1 MKRKSIYSLYLNL
14 AQHKL
19 KFPNLIQKNWS
30 ALIGDELLYSME
42 CRIFNAVS
50 IFAAIVASLNAIIN
64 FAIGLDLYGY
74 LMLPLIA
81 VLLFGYYLSRYKNKL
96 SIAIGIF
103 AISFNLLCGGTYF
116 AADGSNGV
124 NLFTFIIIIFI
135 LSTVTPKKEFW
146 IWIPLNIIFLAILL
160 TIEYLHPEMV
170 KTIYVDQQHKL
181 LDTAQTFFEV
191 VILISIIT
199 MYMKKNYN
207 REKEL
212 AKKSLI
218 ALENSNQTK
227 NKLFSIVAHDLKSPL
242 SSIETYLSLLNEMDI
257 NNEEKVEIE
266 RQLLSSTRQTSEMLQ
281 NILSWAK
288 DQMDEIKA
296 NLSSIF
302 IYDTLKHTVSLQKSI
317 AQEKEINL
325 IFLADED
332 LKAIADP
339 DMLQLIVRN
348 LLNNAI
354 KFSLPGGTVV
364 LSISG
369 LNGKCILSIKD
380 DGIGIAQ
387 DQHSLIFS
395 LNSNATYGTN
405 KEKGVGLGLKLTKT
419 YVELQNGKIWLESE
433 LNKGTNF
440 FVSLDLSND

>member
-1 MKRKSIYSLYLNL
+1 MNL
-14 AQHKL
+14 AQSKL
-19 KFPNLIQKNWS
+19 MFPNLIKKNWS
-30 ALIGDELLYSME
+30 ALIGDELRYSLE
-42 CRIFNAVS
+42 SRIFNSVS
-50 IFAAIVASLNAIIN
+50 IFATIVASLNAIIN
-64 FAIGLDLYGY
+64 FALGLDLYGY
-74 LMLPLIA
+74 LMIPLIA
-81 VLLFGYYLSRYKNKL
+81 VLFFGYYLSRYKDKL
-96 SIAIGIF
+96 NIAIGIF
-103 AISFNLLCGGTYF
+103 AIAFNLLCGGTYF
-116 AADGSNGV
+116 ASDASNGV
-124 NLFTFIIIIFI
+124 NLFTFVVIIFI
-135 LSTVTPKKEFW
+135 LSTVTPKKQFW
-146 IWIPLNIIFLAILL
+146 IWIPLNFIFLAILL

-170 KTIYVDQQHKL
+170 KTIYVDKQHKL
-181 LDTAQTFFEV
+181 IDTAQTFFEV

-227 NKLFSIVAHDLKSPL
+227 NKLFSIVAHDLNSPL
-242 SSIETYLSLLNEMDI
+242 SSIETHLSLLNEIDI
-257 NNEEKVEIE
+257 SSEEKMEIE

-288 DQMDEIKA
+288 DQMDEIKV
-296 NLSSIF
+296 NLSPIF
-302 IYDTLKHTVSLQKSI
+302 IYETLKHTVSLQKSI

-332 LKAIADP
+332 LKVIADP
-339 DMLQLIVRN
+339 DMLQLVVRN

-380 DGIGIAQ
+380 DGIGIVK
-387 DQHSLIFS
+387 DQQSSIFS
-395 LNSNATYGTN
+395 LKSNVTYGTN

-440 FVSLDLSND
+440 FVSLDLSKD

>member
-1 MKRKSIYSLYLNL
+1 
-14 AQHKL
+14 
-19 KFPNLIQKNWS
+19 
-30 ALIGDELLYSME
+30 ME
-42 CRIFNAVS
+42 SRIFNAVS
-50 IFAAIVASLNAIIN
+50 IFAAIVASINAIIN
-64 FAIGLDLYGY
+64 FAIGLDLYSY

-96 SIAIGIF
+96 NIAIGIF

-116 AADGSNGV
+116 VADGSNGV
-124 NLFTFIIIIFI
+124 NLFTFIVIIFI
-135 LSTVTPKKEFW
+135 LSTVTPKKQFW

-170 KTIYVDQQHKL
+170 KTVYIDRQHKL
-181 LDTAQTFFEV
+181 IDTAQTFFEV
-191 VILISIIT
+191 IILISIIT

-212 AKKSLI
+212 AKNSLI

-227 NKLFSIVAHDLKSPL
+227 TKLFSIVAHDLNSPL
-242 SSIETYLSLLNEMDI
+242 SSIETYLSLLNEMDL
-257 NNEEKVEIE
+257 NNEEKIEIE

-288 DQMDEIKA
+288 DQMDEIKV
-296 NLSSIF
+296 NLSPIF
-302 IYDTLKHTVSLQKSI
+302 IYETLKHTVNLQKSI
-317 AQEKEINL
+317 AKEKEINL
-325 IFLADED
+325 LFFADES
-332 LKAIADP
+332 LKVIADP

-354 KFSLPGGTVV
+354 KFSLPGGTVT
-364 LSISG
+364 LSISDM
-369 LNGKCILSIKD
+369 NGKCIISVKD

-387 DQHSLIFS
+387 DQQSSIFS
-395 LNSNATYGTN
+395 LKSNSTYGTN

-440 FVSLDLSND
+440 FVSLDLFN

>member
-1 MKRKSIYSLYLNL
+1 MNLY
-14 AQHKL
+14 QPKL
-19 KFPNLIQKNWS
+19 KFPALIKKNWS
-30 ALIGDELLYSME
+30 ALIGDELQYSME
-42 CRIFNAVS
+42 SRIFNAVS
-50 IFAAIVASLNAIIN
+50 IFAAIVASINAIIN
-64 FAIGLDLYGY
+64 FAIGLDLYSY

-96 SIAIGIF
+96 NIAIGIF

-116 AADGSNGV
+116 VADGSNGV
-124 NLFTFIIIIFI
+124 NLFTFIVIIFI
-135 LSTVTPKKEFW
+135 LSTVTPKKQFW

-170 KTIYVDQQHKL
+170 KTVYIDRQHKL
-181 LDTAQTFFEV
+181 IDTAQTFFEV
-191 VILISIIT
+191 IILISIIT

-212 AKKSLI
+212 AKNSLI

-227 NKLFSIVAHDLKSPL
+227 TKLFSIVAHDLNSPL
-242 SSIETYLSLLNEMDI
+242 SSIETYLSLLNEMDL
-257 NNEEKVEIE
+257 NNEEKIEIE

-288 DQMDEIKA
+288 DQMDEIKV
-296 NLSSIF
+296 NLSPIF
-302 IYDTLKHTVSLQKSI
+302 IYETLKHTVNLQKSI
-317 AQEKEINL
+317 AKEKEINL
-325 IFLADED
+325 LFFADES
-332 LKAIADP
+332 LKVIADP

-354 KFSLPGGTVV
+354 KFSLPGGTVT
-364 LSISG
+364 LSISDM
-369 LNGKCILSIKD
+369 NGKCIISVKD

-387 DQHSLIFS
+387 DQQSSIFS
-395 LNSNATYGTN
+395 LKSNSTYGTN

-440 FVSLDLSND
+440 FVSLDLFN

>member
-1 MKRKSIYSLYLNL
+1 MNL
-14 AQHKL
+14 AHPKL
-19 KFPNLIQKNWS
+19 KFPNQIKKNWS
-30 ALIGDELLYSME
+30 ALIGDELRYSME
-42 CRIFNAVS
+42 SRIFNAVS

-81 VLLFGYYLSRYKNKL
+81 VLLFGYYLSRYKDKL
-96 SIAIGIF
+96 NIAIGIF

-116 AADGSNGV
+116 VADGSNGV

-135 LSTVTPKKEFW
+135 LSTVTPKKQFW

-170 KTIYVDQQHKL
+170 KTIYVDKQHKL

-212 AKKSLI
+212 AKNSLI

-227 NKLFSIVAHDLKSPL
+227 NKLFSIVAHDLNAPL
-242 SSIETYLSLLNEMDI
+242 SSIETYLSLLNEMDL

-288 DQMDEIKA
+288 DQMDEIKV

-302 IYDTLKHTVSLQKSI
+302 IYKTLKHTVNLQKSM
-317 AQEKEINL
+317 AKEKVINL
-325 IFLADED
+325 IFSADKD
-332 LKAIADP
+332 LKVIADP

-354 KFSLPGGTVV
+354 KFSLPGGTVA
-364 LSISG
+364 LSISS

-387 DQHSLIFS
+387 DQQSSIFS
-395 LNSNATYGTN
+395 LKSNATYGTN

-419 YVELQNGKIWLESE
+419 YVELQNGEIWFESE

-440 FVSLDLSND
+440 FVSLALIND